1 MRARLG
7 AYNPSRMSEEES
19 AIMQS
24 GNGAARA
31 PKVALVLGSGGIKT
45 IASLG
50 LFRVLVREQIP
61 VDLIVASSGGS
72 LFATS
77 YALYPGELDKIE
89 GFLWSYWKPKIFRD
103 FDYSGLLISLLR
115 PRKRGIEK
123 FGIIKGKRI
132 LRNIHAMFPDKTFA
146 DTRIPLRIVATDIRT
161 GRPIILKEGNVARAV
176 RASISLPIYMRPV
189 RWGDA
194 LLVDGG
200 MTNPIPCDVAIA
212 EGADVILSMSFGS
225 SLETPLT
232 SPVRLLNQLVR
243 VSASNLIRVHGELHR
258 FQHKGEIVEIYPSF
272 EHVHSFFNFHTM
284 EEIIARGEEASEAAL
299 PRIRKALDAALTAPA
314 SSR

>member
-1 MRARLG
+1 MQDEG
-7 AYNPSRMSEEES
+7 RMPPAET
-19 AIMQS
+19 
-24 GNGAARA
+24 

-50 LFRVLVREQIP
+50 LFRVLVRERIP

-77 YALYPGELDKIE
+77 YALYPGELEKIE
-89 GFLWSYWKPKIFRD
+89 GFLWSYWKPEIFRD
-103 FDYSGLLISLLR
+103 FDYPGLLMSLLR
-115 PRKRGIEK
+115 PRRRPIEK
-123 FGIIKGKRI
+123 FGLIKGKRI
-132 LRNIHAMFPDKTFA
+132 LRNINAMFPDKTFA
-146 DTRIPLRIVATDIRT
+146 DTKIPLRIVATDIRT
-161 GRPIILKEGNVARAV
+161 GRPVILREGNVARAV
-176 RASISLPIYMRPV
+176 RASISLPLYMRPV
-189 RWGDA
+189 RWGEA

-200 MTNPIPCDVAIA
+200 MTNPVPCDVAIA

-243 VSASNLIRVHGELHR
+243 VSASNLIRVHGELYR
-258 FQHKGEIVEIYPSF
+258 MRHKGEIVEIYPSF

-299 PRIRKALDAALTAPA
+299 PRIRHALRDALTNLA

>member
-1 MRARLG
+1 MLEENEPTMPSEGTAPART
-7 AYNPSRMSEEES
+7 A
-19 AIMQS
+19 
-24 GNGAARA
+24 
-31 PKVALVLGSGGIKT
+31 KVALVLGSGGIKT

-50 LFRVLVREQIP
+50 LFRVLVRENIP

-89 GFLWSYWKPKIFRD
+89 GFLWSYWKPEIFRD

-123 FGIIKGKRI
+123 FGLIKGKRI
-132 LRNIHAMFPDKTFA
+132 LKNIHAMFPDKSFA
-146 DTRIPLRIVATDIRT
+146 DTKIPLRIVATDIRT
-161 GRPIILKEGNVARAV
+161 GRPVILREGNVARAV
-176 RASISLPIYMRPV
+176 RASISLPLYMRPV
-189 RWGDA
+189 RWGEA

-200 MTNPIPCDVAIA
+200 MTNPIPCDVAIS
-212 EGADVILSMSFGS
+212 EGADVIVSMSFGS

-299 PRIRKALDAALTAPA
+299 PRIRAALAAAVTAPA

>member
-1 MRARLG
+1 
-7 AYNPSRMSEEES
+7 
-19 AIMQS
+19 MQS
-24 GNGAARA
+24 REGAAPTQA

-45 IASLG
+45 VASLG
-50 LFRVLVREQIP
+50 LFRVLVREKIP

-89 GFLWSYWKPKIFRD
+89 GFLWSYWKPEIFRD

-115 PRKRGIEK
+115 RRPIEK
-123 FGIIKGKRI
+123 FGLIKGKRI

-161 GRPIILKEGNVARAV
+161 GRPVILKEGNVARAV

-189 RWGDA
+189 RWGEA

-200 MTNPIPCDVAIA
+200 MTNPIPCDVAIS

-232 SPVRLLNQLVR
+232 GPVRLLNQLVR

-299 PRIRKALDAALTAPA
+299 PRIREALASAVTAPA

>member
-1 MRARLG
+1 
-7 AYNPSRMSEEES
+7 
-19 AIMQS
+19 MQS
-24 GNGAARA
+24 GGGAAPAPA

-50 LFRVLVREQIP
+50 LFRVLVREKIP

-77 YALYPGELDKIE
+77 YALYPGELEKIE
-89 GFLWSYWKPKIFRD
+89 GFLWSYWKPEIFRD

-115 PRKRGIEK
+115 PRKRGVEK
-123 FGIIKGKRI
+123 FGLIKGKRI

-146 DTRIPLRIVATDIRT
+146 DTKIPLRIVATDIRV
-161 GRPIILKEGNVARAV
+161 GRPVILKEGNVARAV
-176 RASISLPIYMRPV
+176 RASISLPLYMRPV
-189 RWGDA
+189 RWGEA

-212 EGADVILSMSFGS
+212 EGADVIVSMSFGS

-243 VSASNLIRVHGELHR
+243 VSASNLLRVHGELHR

-299 PRIRKALDAALTAPA
+299 PRIRAALREAATAPA